1 MGSYDIPYTDL
12 FLSVLKDWRVIA
24 ATVAILLLWALLRY
38 VGVVFRRIKL
48 NLPPPRKMLRKKKE
62 AAAESPAAEASEIE
76 EEA

>member
-1 MGSYDIPYTDL
+1 MGPYDIPYTDL

-38 VGVVFRRIKL
+38 VGVVFRRLKL
-48 NLPPPRKMLRKKKE
+48 NLPPPRKMLRSKKE
-62 AAAESPAAEASEIE
+62 TPAAEAPAEGAEME

>member
-1 MGSYDIPYTDL
+1 MGPYDIPYTDL
-12 FLSVLKDWRVIA
+12 FLSVLKDWRVIT

-48 NLPPPRKMLRKKKE
+48 NLPPPRKMLKSRKG
-62 AAAESPAAEASEIE
+62 AAEAEAPAESAEIE

>member
-1 MGSYDIPYTDL
+1 MGPYDIPYSEL

-38 VGVVFRRIKL
+38 VGVVFRRMKL

-62 AAAESPAAEASEIE
+62 AAAEAPAAESPEIE